1 MDSGSSGLVFAFI
14 VLAAVVILANLAERR
29 TALRPVLFTALLIL
43 NFLFVI
49 IFLAAPNVTRTV
61 PSNSTLVAVLALL
74 FGGLASLML
83 LLPVRRRLARLF
95 PQAHLG
101 ERGFDP
107 ESMVHLTALVFCIYF
122 VGDRVLEFLV
132 AGGMTGL
139 AENFSAP
146 TASSLLMQMLIFI
159 MVAALGVGLGIRRR
173 LSDVIQRLGLRA
185 PTITELGAAALIA
198 FGLYSAVFV
207 IGNVWES
214 VTPSD
219 VLREQTRVSE
229 LLGESINTLSMGLLV
244 AGAAGIGEEILF
256 RGALQ
261 PVFGLWPTAIF
272 FALLHIQYTLTPATL
287 IIVLV
292 GVGFGW
298 LRRRYNTTTS
308 MLAHFL
314 YNFGLIALSIYGRY
328 LFDVMGVRP

>member
-1 MDSGSSGLVFAFI
+1 MDAGLSGLLLAFV
-14 VLAAVVILANLAERR
+14 VLAAVVILANVAERQ
-29 TALRPVLFTALLIL
+29 TALRPVLFVALLIL

-49 IFLAAPNVTRTV
+49 VFLAAPNVTRTV

-74 FGGLASLML
+74 FGSLASLVL

-132 AGGMTGL
+132 AGGMAGL

-146 TASSLLMQMLIFI
+146 TVNSLWVQMLIF
-159 MVAALGVGLGIRRR
+159 VLFAALGAGLGTRRR

-185 PTITELGAAALIA
+185 PTVTELGAAALIA
-198 FGLYSAVFV
+198 FGLYCAVFV
-207 IGNVWES
+207 ISNIWES
-214 VTPSD
+214 VTPSE
-219 VLREQTRVSE
+219 VIKEQTRVSE
-229 LLGESINTLSMGLLV
+229 LLSESINTLSMGLLI
-244 AGAAGIGEEILF
+244 AGTAAIGEEIIF

-272 FALLHIQYTLTPATL
+272 FALVHIQYTLTPATL

-308 MLAHFL
+308 MVAHFL
-314 YNFGLIALSIYGRY
+314 YDFGLIALSIYGRY
-328 LFDVMGVRP
+328 LIDVMRVRP